1 MNNTLIR
8 RDFSADNFRKD
19 WSYMARNSTYRA
31 VTKAGFNK
39 RTFPRLEDIM
49 FITEPEAAAIYTAR
63 YFDELNE
70 QFLKVRGLIA

>member
-1 MNNTLIR
+1 MQQIC
-8 RDFSADNFRKD
+8 ADIGGQG
-19 WSYMARNSTYRA
+19 WSYGARNSTYRA

-39 RTFPRLEDIM
+39 KTFPKLEDIM

-70 QFLKVRGLIA
+70 QFLKVCKVTTST